1 MSSESPN
8 LTMPPGDPLEKLAQL
23 LDSGDRGSVEAF
35 LDQIPQGEKPRLVN
49 LLDEERQ
56 QVLLSLLDDEDAA
69 ELLEGFYDSHAADLI
84 EDLPAEEAAR
94 IVEEME
100 SQRQADVLGELED
113 EHAEAILS
121 EMDPDEAQEIRKLL
135 EYDENTAGGLMATE
149 FVQFPDDMK
158 SGDLIEKL
166 RSQAESFFDR
176 GLHYV
181 YVHSKSGT
189 LVGVVRMRDL
199 LFAAWDTPLSRI
211 MIANPISVSSNTT
224 IEALDDQFDRYPFWS
239 LPVVDSNGRMIGVVR
254 RADIEEALG
263 EEHERVFL
271 RFSGIIGGEEIRSM
285 PLRER
290 AMRRLAWLGLN
301 SMLSL
306 LAASVVLLFEGTISE
321 LFVLVFFMP
330 VIANLSGC
338 SGNQAVAVSI
348 RELAVGLIQ
357 PKDFMLVWRKELMVG
372 LINGTAIGLVLGGVA
387 LLLSVTFWHASPL
400 IGVVIGLAFLCN
412 TVIAVSLGGLIPLML
427 KRIGADAALGAPP
440 ILTTLTDMCGFLIV
454 LTLASVAISTGLF
467 EL

>member
-1 MSSESPN
+1 
-8 LTMPPGDPLEKLAQL
+8 
-23 LDSGDRGSVEAF
+23 
-35 LDQIPQGEKPRLVN
+35 
-49 LLDEERQ
+49 
-56 QVLLSLLDDEDAA
+56 
-69 ELLEGFYDSHAADLI
+69 
-84 EDLPAEEAAR
+84 
-94 IVEEME
+94 
-100 SQRQADVLGELED
+100 
-113 EHAEAILS
+113 
-121 EMDPDEAQEIRKLL
+121 
-135 EYDENTAGGLMATE
+135 
-149 FVQFPDDMK
+149 
-158 SGDLIEKL
+158 
-166 RSQAESFFDR
+166 
-176 GLHYV
+176 
-181 YVHSKSGT
+181 
-189 LVGVVRMRDL
+189 
-199 LFAAWDTPLSRI
+199 
-211 MIANPISVSSNTT
+211 
-224 IEALDDQFDRYPFWS
+224 
-239 LPVVDSNGRMIGVVR
+239 
-254 RADIEEALG
+254 LG

-306 LAASVVLLFEGTISE
+306 LAASVVLLFEGTINE

-357 PKDFMLVWRKELMVG
+357 PKDFMLVWRKEFMVG
-372 LINGTAIGLVLGGVA
+372 LINGAAIGLILGGVA

-400 IGVVIGLAFLCN
+400 IGVVIGLAFLVN

-454 LTLASVAISTGLF
+454 LTLASAAISTGLF
-467 EL
+467 QL

>member
-1 MSSESPN
+1 MPSGN
-8 LTMPPGDPLEKLAQL
+8 LLETLIAL
-23 LDSGDRGSVEAF
+23 LDTGGAVAVERFIA
-35 LDQIPQGEKPRLVN
+35 QVPQSEKPRLVN
-49 LLDEERQ
+49 LLDDEHQ
-56 QVLLSLLDDEDAA
+56 QILLSILDDDDAA
-69 ELLEGFYDSHAADLI
+69 DLLEGFYDAHTADLL
-84 EDLPAEEAAR
+84 EDLPADEAAR

-100 SQRQADVLGELED
+100 SHRQADVLGELED
-113 EHAEAILS
+113 EQAEAILS
-121 EMDPDEAQEIRKLL
+121 EMDPEEAHEIRKLL
-135 EYDENTAGGLMATE
+135 EYDEDTAGGLMATE

-158 SGDLIEKL
+158 AGDLIASL
-166 RSQAESFFDR
+166 RDKAESFFER
-176 GLHYV
+176 NLHYV
-181 YVHSKSGT
+181 YVHSESGT

-199 LFAAWDTPLSRI
+199 LFSAWDTPLSRI
-211 MIANPISVSSNTT
+211 MIANPISVYSNAP
-224 IEALDDQFDRYPFWS
+224 IADLDDQFDRYPFWS
-239 LPVVDSNGRMIGVVR
+239 LPVVDLNGRMIGVVR

-290 AMRRLAWLGLN
+290 AMRRLAWLCLN
-301 SMLSL
+301 AVLSL
-306 LAASVVLLFEGTISE
+306 VAASVVLLFEGTINE

-357 PKDFMLVWRKELMVG
+357 PKDFVIVWRKEFMVG

-387 LLLSVTFWHASPL
+387 LLLSVLVWHSSPL
-400 IGVVIGLAFLCN
+400 IGPVIGVAFLVN
-412 TVIAVSLGGLIPLML
+412 TVIAVSLGGLIPLVL
-427 KRIGADAALGAPP
+427 KRVGADAALGAPP

-454 LTLASVAISTGLF
+454 LTLATAALSMGMFQL
-467 EL
+467 